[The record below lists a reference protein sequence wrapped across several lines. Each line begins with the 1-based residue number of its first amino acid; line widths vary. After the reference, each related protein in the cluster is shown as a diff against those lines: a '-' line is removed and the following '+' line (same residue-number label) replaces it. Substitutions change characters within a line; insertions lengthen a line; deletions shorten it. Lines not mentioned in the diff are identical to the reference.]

1 MRGQRESRED
11 ERVERR
17 VSAAEFGGRSWNE
30 SEEGR
35 AESTDEAKVE
45 EERERRL
52 RRTGAEL
59 EEISLLCLERGR
71 ENEMKK

>member
-1 MRGQRESRED
+1 MK
-11 ERVERR
+11 RR

-35 AESTDEAKVE
+35 AESTDEVRVE
-45 EERERRL
+45 GERERRL

-71 ENEMKK
+71 ANEMNGC

>member
-17 VSAAEFGGRSWNE
+17 VSAAEFEGRSWNE

-35 AESTDEAKVE
+35 AESTDQAKVDG
-45 EERERRL
+45 ERERRL
-52 RRTGAEL
+52 RRTGAE
-59 EEISLLCLERGR
+59 
-71 ENEMKK
+71 